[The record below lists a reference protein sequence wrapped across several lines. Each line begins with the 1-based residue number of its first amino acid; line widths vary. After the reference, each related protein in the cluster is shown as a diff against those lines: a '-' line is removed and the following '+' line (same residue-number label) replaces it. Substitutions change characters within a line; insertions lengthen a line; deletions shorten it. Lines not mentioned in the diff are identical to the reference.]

1 MRDGEC
7 FSCCQNAKNSLLCPP
22 PRSPKS
28 QNMLLVLRYL
38 LLLIRITYVSRDLFT
53 TRTNLWV
60 RTDSKLLNRHCF
72 MYSSKT
78 VSTDY
83 LRESSSAET
92 TTRPMYGG
100 FFGLPGTSAAH
111 KLLFFPECSIS
122 YVSKSRSRSLPYS
135 LLLSPSAPGLTR
147 SSSMFALAGSSYRD
161 IETLLL
167 LSRSPGSPQ
176 HHLHTKSSWLIT
188 LVGIH
193 SSLEGI
199 SLTSNS
205 FLVLCSCHSCRTHL
219 VLELAAAG
227 ECALMRALNGFALF
241 ETHVMQGKTPSTKS
255 KSKVMVRMSLECHCV
270 VAVRLSSERVVD
282 ARALAISFPT
292 ATRPPAI
299 DRAANIVTRLWPCF

>member
-1 MRDGEC
+1 MSPEIYSQRVRIYGSGRILN
-7 FSCCQNAKNSLLCPP
+7 FLIVTASCTRVKQSPLTTFGRVRARRLRHDLCMAASLDYRAHLQHISYPSFLSVLSAM
-22 PRSPKS
+22 SPK
-28 QNMLLVLRYL
+28 
-38 LLLIRITYVSRDLFT
+38 F
-53 TRTNLWV
+53 
-60 RTDSKLLNRHCF
+60 
-72 MYSSKT
+72 
-78 VSTDY
+78 
-83 LRESSSAET
+83 A
-92 TTRPMYGG
+92 
-100 FFGLPGTSAAH
+100 AAH
-111 KLLFFPECSIS
+111 FHILCYYRLPAPE
-122 YVSKSRSRSLPYS
+122 
-135 LLLSPSAPGLTR
+135 LTR
-147 SSSMFALAGSSYRD
+147 SSSMFALAGSFYRD

-167 LSRSPGSPQ
+167 LSRSPGAPQ